1 MTFVQTALGL
11 PFSVLKTQLP
21 HLAMYPPQLN
31 LCLQDGARVSGE
43 KLTLLEY
50 SPKHLMV
57 ASSGLS
63 FTLGIMGFLLSHPLC
78 PKGAGLAHTTAGQ
91 LQQRH
96 WDVEL
101 GSQRFLPRDTV
112 ARADLLFN
120 TQVREV
126 TQEMSPGAK
135 AAGNRCP
142 T

>member
-11 PFSVLKTQLP
+11 PFSALKTQLL

-43 KLTLLEY
+43 KLTLLED
-50 SPKHLMV
+50 SLKHLMV

-63 FTLGIMGFLLSHPLC
+63 FTLGVMGFLLSGPLC
-78 PKGAGLAHTTAGQ
+78 PKGAGTCPHYSWAVAAKA
-91 LQQRH
+91 RN
-96 WDVEL
+96 VEL

-120 TQVREV
+120 VQVREV
-126 TQEMSPGAK
+126 SQEMSTSWCRG
-135 AAGNRCP
+135 
-142 T
+142 